1 MKTGYF
7 LLACILSL
15 GTVSVVRAQN
25 VTIRKYNKEPSLSE
39 GDVRTHEIHAPSHKP
54 AEGVSPFGLAIAP
67 NFEAPGG
74 NWDVVC
80 LRLNLLVGSHRCVYG
95 LDIGALGNICR
106 YEMSGLS
113 VAGLFNNIETSEGA
127 FQLAGVYSHSAWHFN
142 GLQLAGG
149 LSWTEGNMAG
159 IQIAAANKAG
169 RLEGAQ
175 LGAVN
180 FAEKGTGI
188 QIGVFNYSEQLE
200 GFQLGLIN
208 VNRNS
213 ALPFC
218 PVLNLAF

>member
-1 MKTGYF
+1 M
-7 LLACILSL
+7 
-15 GTVSVVRAQN
+15 SVIRAQD
-25 VTIRKYNKEPSLSE
+25 VTIRKYNEGPSLSD
-39 GDVRTHEIHAPSHKP
+39 GDVRIREIQAPNPKP
-54 AEGVSPFGLAIAP
+54 AVGVSPFGLAIAP
-67 NFEAPGG
+67 NFEAPGED
-74 NWDVVC
+74 WDIVC
-80 LRLNLLVGSHRCVYG
+80 LRLSLLIGSHRCVYG

-106 YEMSGLS
+106 HEMSGLS

-127 FQLAGVYSHSAWHFN
+127 FQIAGVYSHSAWHFN
-142 GLQLAGG
+142 GLQLSGG

-159 IQIAAANKAG
+159 IQIAVANKSG

-175 LGAVN
+175 IGAVN